1 MIPDQK
7 FLEKFEK
14 GLDTRSLGRS
24 KIPATLIGYGEISA
38 IFQIGDDRTTVYKRM
53 PLFRDTARAEQY
65 ASMHRDY
72 CDLLTRAGL
81 TLPQSGT
88 AVVTLPGRPVV
99 LYIAQQKFPSHCVAN
114 KVIHTCDRQ
123 KAKRLIE
130 QIVSEMMKCWQYN
143 KSCRPEFELALDGQI
158 SNWVVMEDQGKP
170 LFYFIDTSTP
180 FIRRN
185 GVEQL
190 DPELLLQSAPA
201 FLRWLLRLFFVDD
214 VMNRYYNP
222 RQVLIDLVANFY
234 KEQLPEL
241 VPMAVKTINGIT
253 GPDILPLKITD
264 VEKYYREDKFIWTL
278 FLALRR
284 MDRWL
289 TATIFRK
296 RYEFILPGKIRR

>member
-1 MIPDQK
+1 MVLGQEL
-7 FLEKFEK
+7 LEKFER
-14 GLDTRSLGRS
+14 GLDTRFLGSS
-24 KIPATLIGYGEISA
+24 KISATLIGYGEISA

-53 PLFRDTARAEQY
+53 PLFSDTEKAEQY
-65 ASMHRDY
+65 AVMHRDY
-72 CDLLTRAGL
+72 CDLLTGAGL
-81 TLPQSGT
+81 TLPQSKT

-99 LYIAQQKFPSHCVAN
+99 LYIAQQKFPSRCVAN
-114 KVIHTCDRQ
+114 KVIQTCDPQ
-123 KAKRLIE
+123 KAKWLIE
-130 QIVSEMMKCWQYN
+130 RIVNEMIKCWQYN
-143 KSCRPEFELALDGQI
+143 KSSGPEFELALDGQI
-158 SNWVVMEDQGKP
+158 SNWVLIENQDKP
-170 LFYFIDTSTP
+170 LLYFIDTSTP

-214 VMNRYYNP
+214 VMKRYYDP

-234 KEQLPEL
+234 KEQLSDL
-241 VPMAVKTINGIT
+241 VPMAVKTINDII
-253 GPDILPLKITD
+253 GPDILPLKIVD

-289 TATIFRK
+289 TTKIFRK
-296 RYEFILPGKIRR
+296 RYEFILPGKIHR